1 MGAGT
6 EESGQ
11 EDENEETEGDAGVI
25 LVASSMPTGA
35 RDPVHDDEAQAHDHQ
50 QDAKCSKT
58 KGLWGQKSGS
68 GLRSGQTPSAS
79 HQPTDLQALRTRIL
93 GVDLAGSFSVGMMR
107 K

>member
-11 EDENEETEGDAGVI
+11 EDEDEETEGDAEVI
-25 LVASSMPTGA
+25 LVASPVPTGA
-35 RDPVHDDEAQAHDHQ
+35 RDPVHDDEAQAHGHQ

-58 KGLWGQKSGS
+58 KGLWDQKSGS
-68 GLRSGQTPSAS
+68 GLRSGQTPSVS